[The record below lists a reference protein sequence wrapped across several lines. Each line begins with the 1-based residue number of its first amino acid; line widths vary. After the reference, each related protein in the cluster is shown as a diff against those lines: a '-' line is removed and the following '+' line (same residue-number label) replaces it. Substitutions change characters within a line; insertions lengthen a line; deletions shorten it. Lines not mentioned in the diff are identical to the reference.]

1 MPYIDSIT
9 VGGVQ
14 YDIAAGG
21 VAPGANIESP
31 NLTGVPVAP
40 TAAPRTN
47 TAQIATTAFVQTAVS
62 SAGGLPEVTTADNGK
77 VLMVV
82 SGAWAAAD
90 LPVYTGVV
98 E

>member
-14 YDIAAGG
+14 YDIASGA

-40 TAAPRTN
+40 TAAAGTN
-47 TAQIATTAFVQTAVS
+47 TTQIATTAFVQTAVS
-62 SAGGLPEVTTADNGK
+62 SAGELPEVTTADNGK